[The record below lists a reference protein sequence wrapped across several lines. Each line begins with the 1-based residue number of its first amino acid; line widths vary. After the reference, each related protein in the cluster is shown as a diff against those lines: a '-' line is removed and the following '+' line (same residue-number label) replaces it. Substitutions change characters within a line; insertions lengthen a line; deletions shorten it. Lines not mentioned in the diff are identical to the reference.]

1 MPFRMDW
8 ARQEEAAGSRLGR
21 TWGRTET
28 ALKACVMYLKFG
40 D

>member
-1 MPFRMDW
+1 MPFRMDC

-21 TWGRTET
+21 TWGRMER
-28 ALKACVMYLKFG
+28 ALKACVTHLKFG